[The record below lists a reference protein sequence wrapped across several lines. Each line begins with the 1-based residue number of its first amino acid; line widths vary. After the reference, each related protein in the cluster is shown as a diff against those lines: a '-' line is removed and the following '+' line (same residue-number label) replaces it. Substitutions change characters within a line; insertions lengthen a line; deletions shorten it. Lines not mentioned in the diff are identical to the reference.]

1 MYVAGHASAVTAI
14 TVLPH
19 SGNIVSCDH
28 DGNLLIWDYATGNVV
43 RNFKHSEQLSCL
55 ELRYDLNEI
64 LVGTLQHHI
73 LRFPAGELIG
83 STASLNT

>member
-1 MYVAGHASAVTAI
+1 MYVAGHTSAVTAI

-28 DGNLLIWDYATGNVV
+28 DGNLYIWDYATGNVV
-43 RNFKHSEQLSCL
+43 RKFKHSEQLSCL

-83 STASLNT
+83 STAGLNT

>member
-1 MYVAGHASAVTAI
+1 MTAI

-19 SGNIVSCDH
+19 SGNIVSCDY
-28 DGNLLIWDYATGNVV
+28 DGNLLIWDYATGSVV
-43 RNFKHSEQLSCL
+43 RKFKHSEQLSCL
-55 ELRYDLNEI
+55 ELRYDMN
-64 LVGTLQHHI
+64 HI